1 MVNIALAIAGG
12 AAKQFTD
19 DQAEMRKEYR
29 DKKDRQKAWAD
40 KNGKK
45 ILDDLEAK
53 SDFVLNAGESL
64 EAYGLETKN
73 VQYIVDTYGTN
84 ALLELKKQVDTLSI
98 SELEALKV
106 SKGLNSV
113 IKGIPLSYEPS
124 DTSWAEGIVKDF
136 KIQQLPNA
144 DPSANSGGF
153 FADLLSGKSMRDEH
167 DRWMDEDFLKDSSGQ
182 GISIRELRAA
192 PSGRPERGTV
202 AKLDLTALSGSGTS
216 SAFNT
221 TKKLILD
228 AATIA
233 IETNGTAEQKEAFKT
248 SYEADVLDP
257 TGTNSTEKLL
267 ALRTN
272 DLLIPIFEQA
282 TRDVYN
288 TGNLATSFNSP
299 FAHSFYGTE
308 DALNA
313 ILNPLTLE
321 QELDELNLT
330 GDNRPKEFNT
340 QEEAKVYWRKN
351 LNVEYAIIDGQF
363 AKRTDRKEDRIPA
376 PGDVVPGDV
385 APGAVAPRAF
395 DTSDLTLNVQPT
407 ESVEGIPARP
417 EEKYYDDSPK
427 IFEKPQNYRKI
438 RTWDKKYGDKYNY
451 DGTYKIVRPLGA
463 KPPVS
468 AEYELALYGRWLAN
482 YDGTHDEITGY
493 PLVDN
498 INLSLIPGT
507 PEFEEAKKQKVA
519 E

>member
-1 MVNIALAIAGG
+1 MVNIALALAGG

-19 DQAEMRKEYR
+19 DQATMRKEYR
-29 DKKDRQKAWAD
+29 EKKDRQKAWAD

-73 VQYIVDTYGTN
+73 VQYIVDEYGTN

-113 IKGIPLSYEPS
+113 IKGKDASYEPS
-124 DTSWAEGIVKDF
+124 DTSWAESVVKDF

-202 AKLDLTALSGSGTS
+202 ADLDLTALSGSGTS

-221 TKKLILD
+221 TKRLILD

-248 SYEADVLDP
+248 SYEADALDP

-321 QELDELNLT
+321 DQLINFVEDKTITQDQADIIKANPQTDEDQAKKFIEENPTVPYMLFNGKLITTSKSEKVNTTDGPEKKVEEKDEEGAFGMDFRLNKQPIKVLIETRPPSIT
-330 GDNRPKEFNT
+330 GT
-340 QEEAKVYWRKN
+340 V
-351 LNVEYAIIDGQF
+351 
-363 AKRTDRKEDRIPA
+363 
-376 PGDVVPGDV
+376 
-385 APGAVAPRAF
+385 
-395 DTSDLTLNVQPT
+395 DT
-407 ESVEGIPARP
+407 
-417 EEKYYDDSPK
+417 EEKYAEQDRITAAQK
-427 IFEKPQNYRKI
+427 A
-438 RTWDKKYGDKYNY
+438 WDKKYEDKYTKE
-451 DGTYKIVRPLGA
+451 GTAIIVVPKG
-463 KPPVS
+463 
-468 AEYELALYGRWLAN
+468 
-482 YDGTHDEITGY
+482 
-493 PLVDN
+493 
-498 INLSLIPGT
+498 NLSLEQQRDWDSYYGKTHDPVTGRPL
-507 PEFEEAKKQKVA
+507 PEQGPE
-519 E
+519 

>member
-1 MVNIALAIAGG
+1 MVKVALAIAGG
-12 AAKQFTD
+12 MAKQFTE
-19 DQAEMRKEYR
+19 DQATMRKEYR
-29 DKKDRQKAWAD
+29 EKKDRQKAWAD
-40 KNGKK
+40 TNGKK
-45 ILDDLEAK
+45 ILDDLDAK

-64 EAYGLETKN
+64 EAYGLKTEN
-73 VQYIVDTYGTN
+73 VQYIVDEYGTN

-113 IKGIPLSYEPS
+113 IKGKDASYEPS
-124 DTSWAEGIVKDF
+124 DTSWAESVVKDF

-221 TKKLILD
+221 TKNLILD

-233 IETNGTAEQKEAFKT
+233 IETNGTAAQKEAFNSILDEDYDPIGT
-248 SYEADVLDP
+248 SS
-257 TGTNSTEKLL
+257 STEKLL

-272 DLLIPIFEQA
+272 DLLIPFFEQA

-288 TGNLATSFNSP
+288 TGNLANSFNSP

-308 DALNA
+308 AALNA
-313 ILNPLTLE
+313 ILNPLTLQE
-321 QELDELNLT
+321 ELDELNLT

-340 QEEAKVYWRKN
+340 QEEAEEYWRGN
-351 LNVEYAIIDGQF
+351 RNVEYAIIDGQF
-363 AKRTDRKEDRIPA
+363 AQRTDPKEDRPQAEVPVIPS
-376 PGDVVPGDV
+376 
-385 APGAVAPRAF
+385 AF
-395 DTSDLTLNVQPT
+395 DSETFVATTQPT
-407 ESVEGIPARP
+407 EAVIDVRP
-417 EEKYYDDSPK
+417 DSAKTRDAAAWDANHKY
-427 IFEKPQNYRKI
+427 
-438 RTWDKKYGDKYNY
+438 KYNSN
-451 DGTYKIVRPLGA
+451 GTYKIVAPA
-463 KPPVS
+463 PIKPENFLDLERTERGRIS
-468 AEYELALYGRWLAN
+468 NALNKWRRLYGR
-482 YDGTHDEITGY
+482 THDETTGY
-493 PLVDN
+493 PIVDN

>member
-1 MVNIALAIAGG
+1 MVNIALAFAGG

-29 DKKDRQKAWAD
+29 EKKDRQKAWAD

-64 EAYGLETKN
+64 EAYGLETEN

-98 SELEALKV
+98 SDLEALKV

-113 IKGIPLSYEPS
+113 IKEKDPSYEPS
-124 DTSWAEGIVKDF
+124 DTSWAEGVVKDF

-202 AKLDLTALSGSGTS
+202 ADLDLTALSGSGTS

-233 IETNGTAEQKEAFKT
+233 IETNGTAAQKEAFKT
-248 SYEADVLDP
+248 SYEADATDV

-272 DLLIPIFEQA
+272 DLLIPFFEQA

-313 ILNPLTLE
+313 ILNPLTLKE
-321 QELDELNLT
+321 ELDELNLT

-351 LNVEYAIIDGQF
+351 PNVEYAIIDGQF

-376 PGDVVPGDV
+376 PEDVVPEDVVPGAV
-385 APGAVAPRAF
+385 VPGTF

-407 ESVEGIPARP
+407 ESVEAIPTRP
-417 EEKYYDDSPK
+417 EPTYRNDPPNPLEQ
-427 IFEKPQNYRKI
+427 PQNKRKI
-438 RTWDKKYGDKYNY
+438 RAWNNQYGAKYNP
-451 DGTYKIVRPLGA
+451 DATYKLVRPQGLRPEGTDSRERFEYDLWDATYGA
-463 KPPVS
+463 
-468 AEYELALYGRWLAN
+468 
-482 YDGTHDEITGY
+482 THDPLTGY

-507 PEFEEAKKQKVA
+507 PEFEEAKKQKGA